1 MEIKEKNYK
10 RKGYAPDLTDS
21 DNVAAVTNILL
32 ETIKVGRP
40 AIYPETKQGL
50 EEFKKATIAYLEH
63 VQRINESQIKKKVMV
78 DIESWACYLGTTRA
92 TICSYERT
100 RGEPWKQFIGL
111 VKNGIAA
118 VKKEVAF
125 HGQIQPMIA
134 VFDLANNHSYKNTSE
149 FKIEAGPKEP
159 KPREI
164 TMEELQAR
172 LLEDEPK
179 RKLLTT
185 HENLTQ
191 ETIEAQNNELLK
203 PNIYQN

>member
-32 ETIKVGRP
+32 ETIKAGRP
-40 AIYPETKQGL
+40 ATFPETRQGF
-50 EEFKKATIAYLEH
+50 EEFKKATIDYLEY
-63 VQRINESQIKKKVMV
+63 VQRINESGIEKKVMI
-78 DIESWACYLGTTRA
+78 DIEGWCTFLGIVRS
-92 TICSYERT
+92 TICNYERT

-111 VKNGIAA
+111 IKGGICAA
-118 VKKEVAF
+118 KKEAAF

-149 FKIEAGPKEP
+149 FKLEVEPKEVGH
-159 KPREI
+159 KELTMKEI
-164 TMEELQAR
+164 QAR

-179 RKLLTT
+179 RELLTT
-185 HENLTQ
+185 DENLTQ